1 MKFTWHPR
9 KAAANLKK
17 HKVSFD
23 EGSTIFAD
31 PLAATIPDPEHSISE
46 SRFVTTGVSSLGRLL
61 VVCYCEEEQD
71 HIHIISAR
79 EATPHERKQ
88 YES

>member
-1 MKFTWHPR
+1 MRFTWDPR

-23 EGSTIFAD
+23 EGSTIFND
-31 PLAATIPDPEHSISE
+31 PLAGTIPDPEHSVNE
-46 SRFVTTGVSSLGRLL
+46 SRFVTIGVSSFGRLL
-61 VVCYCEEEQD
+61 VVCYCEEESE
-71 HIHIISAR
+71 HIEIISTR